1 MKNRSTLMLLE
12 LVIMLLVFLLAAA
25 LCLRAFAWAD
35 TRSAEGS
42 REDMALLQAQN
53 AAEVLKSANGDF
65 AAAAKLLGGQWDG
78 TIWCLQFDE
87 NWEPASQGGA
97 FTLQAQ
103 QTENDKDYLGSALL
117 RILDKQ
123 GNTLAQLGICWQE
136 VAP

>member
-42 REDMALLQAQN
+42 RGDMALLQAQN
-53 AAEVLKSANGDF
+53 GAEALKAAGGDF
-65 AAAAKLLGGQWDG
+65 AAAASLLGGSWDQE
-78 TIWCLQFDE
+78 TWVLAFTE
-87 NWEPASQGGA
+87 NWEPTNLDGA
-97 FTLQAQ
+97 FTM
-103 QTENDKDYLGSALL
+103 QTQKQKTDTPYLGEALV
-117 RILDKQ
+117 RILDDR
-123 GNTLAQLGICWQE
+123 GNTLAQLRVCWQE

>member
-1 MKNRSTLMLLE
+1 MKNKSTLMLLE

-53 AAEVLKSANGDF
+53 AAEVLKAAGGNF
-65 AAAAKLLGGQWDG
+65 AAAAERLGGQWDSEV
-78 TIWCLQFDE
+78 WLLRFDE
-87 NWEPASQGGA
+87 NWEPVDSVGVFILEARPEK
-97 FTLQAQ
+97 
-103 QTENDKDYLGSALL
+103 TENACLGAAQVQI
-117 RILDKQ
+117 RDEQ
-123 GNTLAQLGICWQE
+123 GKSLAQLRLCWQE